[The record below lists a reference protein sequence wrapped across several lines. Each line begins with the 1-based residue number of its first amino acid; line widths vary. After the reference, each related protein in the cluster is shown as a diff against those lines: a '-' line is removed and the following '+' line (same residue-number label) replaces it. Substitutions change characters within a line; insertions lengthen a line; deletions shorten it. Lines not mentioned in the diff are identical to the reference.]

1 MSLKSLRERVNHALR
16 TSDLESALVRKLR
29 AALAENAGDWTTDGS
44 HPPRHIR
51 ETGLGEPFAMVDPW
65 CGDYQ
70 DPHLPAMVGWR
81 VCAPGADFS
90 GHVYRGIVRVSY
102 EVPRGMIQA
111 DVALE
116 QLQKREQR

>member
-1 MSLKSLRERVNHALR
+1 
-16 TSDLESALVRKLR
+16 
-29 AALAENAGDWTTDGS
+29 
-44 HPPRHIR
+44 
-51 ETGLGEPFAMVDPW
+51 MVDPW

-102 EVPRGMIQA
+102 EVPRGRVEAGELSLEERKRCLQAVAEAIAEAMIQA